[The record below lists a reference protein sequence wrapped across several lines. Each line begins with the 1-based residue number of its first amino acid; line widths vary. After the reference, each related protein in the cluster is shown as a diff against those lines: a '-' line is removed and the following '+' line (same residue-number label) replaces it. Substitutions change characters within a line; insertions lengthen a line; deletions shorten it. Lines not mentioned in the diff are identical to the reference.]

1 MHCAQPSM
9 RLQITFFIFIIFP
22 SATAFAQVDFD
33 ETKMVGFACFYE
45 GRETKVVTKV
55 GRLLRQKKYSKIRD
69 LLKSQNTAE
78 QYLAVICIERL
89 STRGKV
95 NITDKEKLLIEQ
107 IRSSSELVATCSG
120 CFPHP
125 GIALKDVFN
134 SEILWRA
141 TSWLD
146 RYVKL

>member
-1 MHCAQPSM
+1 MP
-9 RLQITFFIFIIFP
+9 RLQLFLLLLLYPIASF
-22 SATAFAQVDFD
+22 SQD
-33 ETKMVGFACFYE
+33 EIDENKMVGFACFYE

-55 GRLLRQKKYSKIRD
+55 GRLLKQKKYSKIKD

-89 STRGKV
+89 SAIEKV
-95 NITDKEKLLIEQ
+95 TITNDERLLIEQ

-125 GIALKDVFN
+125 GAALKDVFN
-134 SEILWRA
+134 SEILWGA
-141 TSWLD
+141 PLWLD
-146 RYVKL
+146 RHLKH

>member
-1 MHCAQPSM
+1 VHCAQPSM

-89 STRGKV
+89 STHGKV
-95 NITDKEKLLIEQ
+95 DITDKEKLLIEQ
-107 IRSSSELVATCSG
+107 IRSSAELVATCSG